1 MENAVLT
8 LYGEIP
14 ITVEVIPDGVSIE
27 ITGDGNSTNVLLSF
41 DEFNLIAEFVGISLA
56 YSGSNE
62 NDEEEY

>member
-14 ITVEVIPDGVSIE
+14 ITVEVIPDGVAIE
-27 ITGDGNSTNVLLSF
+27 ITGDGNSANVLLSF

-62 NDEEEY
+62 NDEEVY

>member
-14 ITVEVIPDGVSIE
+14 ITVEVIPDGVAIE
-27 ITGDGNSTNVLLSF
+27 ITGDGNSANVLLSF

>member
-14 ITVEVIPDGVSIE
+14 ITVEVTADGVAIE
-27 ITGDGNSTNVLLSF
+27 ITGDGNSANILLSF

-62 NDEEEY
+62 NDEEVY

>member
-27 ITGDGNSTNVLLSF
+27 ITGDGNSANVLLSF

-56 YSGSNE
+56 YSDSNE
-62 NDEEEY
+62 NDEEVY